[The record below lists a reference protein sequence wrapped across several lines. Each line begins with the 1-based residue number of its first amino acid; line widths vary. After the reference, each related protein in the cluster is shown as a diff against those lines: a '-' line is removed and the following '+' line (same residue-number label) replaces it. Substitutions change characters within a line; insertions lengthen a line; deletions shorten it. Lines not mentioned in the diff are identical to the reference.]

1 MAGSQVPGPEGKGE
15 VYRRIGRFEGCG
27 RFCKE
32 ERGLNQS
39 PQELVVGTTMMRVA
53 QVTMATAL

>member
-15 VYRRIGRFEGCG
+15 VYRIGRFEGCG
-27 RFCKE
+27 CFCKE

-39 PQELVVGTTMMRVA
+39 PQKPVVGTAMMRVT